1 MITLTFS
8 SLGAAFSPN
17 METFIVIRLAIAASA
32 VAVWTTGFV
41 YSKIFYPFFSL
52 FFPQFSLFLP
62 PIPLFLYSHIP
73 TPWSGIPLRWL
84 KVAILKLPLPLPLLQ
99 TAIMEIRAILKAQT
113 DAAAA
118 SSKTCLQVLEEA
130 AACTLLIRYIREN
143 FKIATFTHLSGS
155 I

>member
-1 MITLTFS
+1 MFFFSFGRRITILIFMITLTFS

-41 YSKIFYPFFSL
+41 YSKIFFPFSSL

-73 TPWSGIPLRWL
+73 TPWSGILSCSRHRTTKFPNSESPIFCLLAWSNSR
-84 KVAILKLPLPLPLLQ
+84 ARHSAIYILKS
-99 TAIMEIRAILKAQT
+99 R
-113 DAAAA
+113 
-118 SSKTCLQVLEEA
+118 
-130 AACTLLIRYIREN
+130 N
-143 FKIATFTHLSGS
+143 LS
-155 I
+155 